1 MVEESTGK
9 IRNRGHGMKDDRGL
23 YYYPNPLQKNFRMYV
38 KEMHGEICF
47 RMWNSEDPELWKT
60 HGWVPYGAIREAA
73 AVYDGKTIDPK
84 QAYDIEVAR
93 ALMKHGS

>member
-1 MVEESTGK
+1 
-9 IRNRGHGMKDDRGL
+9 MKDDRGL
-23 YYYPNPLQKNFRMYV
+23 YYYPNPLQKKFRMYV

-73 AVYDGKTIDPK
+73 AVYDGKSHRP
-84 QAYDIEVAR
+84 QAGLRHRGGPGLDETRQLNFY
-93 ALMKHGS
+93 